1 VPRGTVTLDIAG
13 VLRTG
18 AAIGFTGKGGQP
30 LTAEEGKTVTDSE
43 PQVVDNP
50 GASRFEL
57 LVDGEVAG
65 YAEYRRTKSSVAFI
79 HTVIE
84 PAFEGRGLGS
94 VLARGALDATR
105 AAGSSVL
112 PFCPFIR
119 GYIQR
124 HPAYLDLVPA
134 DRRAQFE
141 LAPAVDEAGRR

>member
-1 VPRGTVTLDIAG
+1 M
-13 VLRTG
+13 
-18 AAIGFTGKGGQP
+18 
-30 LTAEEGKTVTDSE
+30 TDTE
-43 PQVVDNP
+43 PKVVDNP
-50 GASRFEL
+50 EAGRFEV

-65 YAEYRRTKSSVAFI
+65 FAEYRRTKSSVAFT

-105 AAGSSVL
+105 EAGCPVL

-124 HPAYLDLVPA
+124 HPAYLDLVPPN
-134 DRRAQFE
+134 RRAEFE
-141 LAPAVDEAGRR
+141 LAPGSDQPDRT